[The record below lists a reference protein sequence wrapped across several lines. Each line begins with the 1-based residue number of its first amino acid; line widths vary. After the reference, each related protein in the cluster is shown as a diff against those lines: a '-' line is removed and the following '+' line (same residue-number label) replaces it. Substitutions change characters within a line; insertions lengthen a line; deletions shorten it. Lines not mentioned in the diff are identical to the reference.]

1 MMEDLGHGDPLL
13 RDIRCDQRVVL
24 PVLGLPTSF
33 ESNSAALLQLVEQA
47 FGGWRAV
54 EGLTTTR
61 DPLRVRILVFEGP
74 EHGPQPPAI
83 RHLAPDATRMILQSA
98 GSIAVSDPHRRE
110 VVGYV
115 TTALLAE
122 RELFRTAFLE
132 AATLALLSHFDRHPI
147 HAACI
152 ARNGRAVLLAG
163 ASGAGKSTLAHLAD
177 TAGYDVLGEDHVWIQ
192 IEPPS
197 QVWGWPGYARL
208 LNGESGKPE
217 EQIPRSARD
226 DKRISPLR
234 GRDRVSCYAAEAP
247 TVCVLDRGPRA
258 ALDRVDAP
266 TIVSALTRDVAPGFD
281 RFPERNVA
289 VAIALS
295 ARGGWRLTLT
305 TNPNDALPLLDEML
319 NAS

>member
-1 MMEDLGHGDPLL
+1 MIEDFAHGDPLL
-13 RDIRCDQRVVL
+13 RDIRCDQCVVL

-33 ESNSAALLQLVEQA
+33 ESNSAALMELVEEA

-54 EGLTTTR
+54 EGLTTTH
-61 DPLRVRILVFEGP
+61 DPLRVRILVFKGS
-74 EHGPQPPAI
+74 EHGPRPPAI
-83 RHLAPDATRMILQSA
+83 RHLAPDATRIILQTP

-132 AATLALLSHFDRHPI
+132 ATTLALLSHFDRHPI
-147 HAACI
+147 HAAAI
-152 ARNGRAVLLAG
+152 ARNRRAVLLAG

-192 IEPPS
+192 IES
-197 QVWGWPGYARL
+197 SRRVWGWPGYARL
-208 LNGESGKPE
+208 LNGQTEKS
-217 EQIPRSARD
+217 
-226 DKRISPLR
+226 ISPLR
-234 GRDRVSCYAAEAP
+234 GRDRVSCYVAEAP

-258 ALDRVDAP
+258 ALERVDA
-266 TIVSALTRDVAPGFD
+266 SAILDTLTCDVAPGFD

-289 VAIALS
+289 VANALS
-295 ARGGWRLTLT
+295 AGGGWRLTLS

>member
-1 MMEDLGHGDPLL
+1 MIEELGHGDPLL
-13 RDIRCDQRVVL
+13 RDIRCNQRVVL

-33 ESNSAALLQLVEQA
+33 ESNSTALLELIEEA

-54 EGLTTTR
+54 ERLATTAS
-61 DPLRVRILVFEGP
+61 DPLSVRIVVFEDS
-74 EHGPQPPAI
+74 EHGPRPPAI
-83 RHLAPDATRMILQSA
+83 RHYAPDATRIILQSP
-98 GSIAVSDPHRRE
+98 GSIAVSDPGRRE

-115 TTALLAE
+115 TTGLLAE

-147 HAACI
+147 HAAAI

-177 TAGYDVLGEDHVWIQ
+177 SAGDDVLGEDHVWIQ
-192 IEPPS
+192 LEAS
-197 QVWGWPGYARL
+197 RRVWGWPGYARL
-208 LNGESGKPE
+208 LKGECEPD
-217 EQIPRSARD
+217 EQIPRSGRD

-234 GRDRVSCYAAEAP
+234 GRDRISCYVAEAP

-258 ALDRVDAP
+258 ALQRVDAP
-266 TIVSALTRDVAPGFD
+266 TILDALTRDVTPGFD
-281 RFPERNVA
+281 RFPERNIA
-289 VAIALS
+289 VANALS
-295 ARGGWRLTLT
+295 AGGGWRLTLT
-305 TNPNDALPLLDEML
+305 TNPNDVLPLLDEML